1 MVGITIVSI
10 AGQPSK
16 LLKKDAGTMRGIE
29 EQAAAGNEAAG
40 TTQLGKKRHLVVGMV
55 AKNRWGLTRDL
66 VTTFTKTS

>member
-40 TTQLGKKRHLVVGMV
+40 TTQLGKRGT
-55 AKNRWGLTRDL
+55 WW
-66 VTTFTKTS
+66 